1 MHMNIHIRPKRRQQR
16 GAGGRWGGTWLP
28 GLSSM
33 NLTAATFLWG
43 FKKKKKI
50 NEITGGTFLCRL
62 PNGVEVF
69 VVIYLII

>member
-1 MHMNIHIRPKRRQQR
+1 
-16 GAGGRWGGTWLP
+16 
-28 GLSSM
+28 M